1 MEQKKDIDQLIALM
15 FSMGRLMRKRFN
27 ESGGLAATPS
37 LLQMEMLRF
46 VDEKKNPPMKQVA
59 DFLSISAPSATSLVE
74 DMVGRG
80 YLDRLADEK
89 DRRMIRLSI
98 SRKGKAALSTHVR
111 KKMAHIRKTLGKLSV
126 EDRAQ
131 LARILSKLSNT
142 I

>member
-1 MEQKKDIDQLIALM
+1 MEQKNDIDQLIALM

-27 ESGGLAATPS
+27 ANSGLSPTPS
-37 LLQMEMLRF
+37 LLQMETLRF
-46 VDEKKNPPMKQVA
+46 VDEKENPPMKQVA

-80 YLDRLADEK
+80 YLDRTADEK
-89 DRRMIRLSI
+89 DRRMIRLSV
-98 SRKGKAALSTHVR
+98 SKKGKAALSTHVH
-111 KKMAHIRKTLGKLSV
+111 KKMTHIRKTLGKLSA

-131 LARILSKLSNT
+131 LVRILSKLSNT